1 MNIEET
7 MKKLTL
13 EEKAKLVAGR
23 DMWNTEK
30 IERLGIPSI
39 MVSDG
44 PHGLR
49 KQNPAEG
56 SDMNYGE
63 GGTIDAVCFPAAC
76 ATSASFDRA
85 MMEEMG
91 KTIGEEC
98 LAEDVQ
104 VILGPAVNIKRSPLC
119 GRNFE
124 YVSEDPY
131 VAGELAASF
140 INGVQSKGVGT
151 SIKHFAANNQE
162 FERMYGSSEVD
173 ERTLR
178 EIYFPAFET
187 AVKKAD
193 PWTFMCSYNKING
206 EYSSE
211 SKWLLT
217 DLLRKD
223 WGYKGLVMSDWAAVS
238 DRVKGIAAGL
248 DLEMPGCHGVNEEL
262 IIKAVKEGKLKES
275 ALDKAVKN
283 VLKLVKKALAGRIE
297 PGSKKFDRESDHR
310 KAVEFA
316 RNCIVMLKNEGEALP
331 LRRNIGKSERVTF
344 IGEFAEKPRYQGG
357 GSSHISTSRIDSALV
372 VAERYAERYGNVEYA
387 KGFPADKDVTKEE
400 EIEKYIDEAI
410 RASQSAD
417 KIVVFA
423 GLPDSFE
430 SEGYDRNHMKLPEIQ
445 NKVIETLLT
454 LDKQVIVVLHNGS
467 PVEMPWADEVSAIVE
482 AYLGGEGIGEAVVD
496 VLYGAVNPSGRLAES
511 IPYRYED
518 NPSYLNFPG
527 HSHKVNYAEGLFV
540 GYRYYDSKDM
550 DVRYPFGHGIS
561 YTTFE
566 YSDLKVMSDAKNNTA
581 VVTVNVKNTGSMEG
595 KDVVQLYVADK
606 TGFVTRPSHELKGF
620 EKVDLKAGEQRMISF
635 TLDSRAFSYYDVDRH
650 SWEVPEGKFVIEIGH
665 SSKDIVL
672 TEEISLDG
680 TIKNIPF
687 ISNDVQLGELLECDL
702 TKDYIVKAIEKY
714 ITAFGIEQGES
725 NSSEMMAAV
734 LKFMPLRGLRN
745 FGGITNKE
753 IDKIVEKLKKLV
765 GQN

>member
-124 YVSEDPY
+124 YFSEDPY

-206 EYSSE
+206 VYSSE
-211 SKWLLT
+211 NKWLLT
-217 DLLRKD
+217 DVLRKD

-283 VLKLVKKALAGRIE
+283 VLKLVKKALAGRI
-297 PGSKKFDRESDHR
+297 
-310 KAVEFA
+310 
-316 RNCIVMLKNEGEALP
+316 
-331 LRRNIGKSERVTF
+331 
-344 IGEFAEKPRYQGG
+344 
-357 GSSHISTSRIDSALV
+357 
-372 VAERYAERYGNVEYA
+372 
-387 KGFPADKDVTKEE
+387 
-400 EIEKYIDEAI
+400 
-410 RASQSAD
+410 
-417 KIVVFA
+417 
-423 GLPDSFE
+423 
-430 SEGYDRNHMKLPEIQ
+430 
-445 NKVIETLLT
+445 
-454 LDKQVIVVLHNGS
+454 
-467 PVEMPWADEVSAIVE
+467 
-482 AYLGGEGIGEAVVD
+482 
-496 VLYGAVNPSGRLAES
+496 
-511 IPYRYED
+511 
-518 NPSYLNFPG
+518 
-527 HSHKVNYAEGLFV
+527 
-540 GYRYYDSKDM
+540 
-550 DVRYPFGHGIS
+550 
-561 YTTFE
+561 
-566 YSDLKVMSDAKNNTA
+566 
-581 VVTVNVKNTGSMEG
+581 
-595 KDVVQLYVADK
+595 
-606 TGFVTRPSHELKGF
+606 
-620 EKVDLKAGEQRMISF
+620 
-635 TLDSRAFSYYDVDRH
+635 
-650 SWEVPEGKFVIEIGH
+650 
-665 SSKDIVL
+665 
-672 TEEISLDG
+672 
-680 TIKNIPF
+680 
-687 ISNDVQLGELLECDL
+687 
-702 TKDYIVKAIEKY
+702 
-714 ITAFGIEQGES
+714 
-725 NSSEMMAAV
+725 
-734 LKFMPLRGLRN
+734 
-745 FGGITNKE
+745 
-753 IDKIVEKLKKLV
+753 
-765 GQN
+765 